1 VRYLSI
7 ISRLDQGR
15 YCLERVSA
23 EDPLD
28 ISTVI
33 GLVMPDVTESVK
45 LQREQ
50 AAVARVA
57 SALRQSSTY
66 TEILTAILNEL
77 LQVVAGQGAALV
89 QLDRE
94 SNAAAVEL
102 ATAGQAEDHVW
113 LKIRDSGPGIPDDLL
128 PHIFR
133 TFRRQDEAHSS
144 PGFGLGLSI
153 TRRIIDGHGGTI
165 TVKSTPGVGSSFKI
179 SLPRPSSLQLENS
192 AAASTGDQ

>member
-1 VRYLSI
+1 
-7 ISRLDQGR
+7 
-15 YCLERVSA
+15 
-23 EDPLD
+23 
-28 ISTVI
+28 
-33 GLVMPDVTESVK
+33 MPDVTESVK

-113 LKIRDSGPGIPDDLL
+113 LEIEDSGPGIPEDIVS
-128 PHIFR
+128 HIFE

-179 SLPRPSSLQLENS
+179 SLPQPSSLQLENS